1 MQIIK
6 YKRLGKNKYKVFFS
20 NNVELILYE
29 DIILKYNLLTNKN
42 LSLKELDELI
52 EDNKYYEAYYLSIN
66 YIIYRKRCI
75 KEIRDYLEKKD
86 FEEKYINFVI
96 EKLKEENVLNDKDYI
111 SSFINDKVSLS
122 LDGPY
127 KIKRALINLGFNEED
142 IDNYLSIIDNK
153 IWEEKIEK
161 IVQKKT
167 KSTKNKSKY
176 MFISKLKTDLFNL
189 GYNEELIKNNIENID
204 YESNIKNDYL
214 KATKKHKDK
223 NKIKA
228 YLLRKGYSYEEINAI
243 KNNID

>member
-66 YIIYRKRCI
+66 YITYRKRCI

-86 FEEKYINFVI
+86 FEEKYIDFVI
-96 EKLKEENVLNDKDYI
+96 EKLKEENILNDKDYI

-127 KIKRALINLGFNEED
+127 KIKRALINLGFNEKD

-176 MFISKLKTDLFNL
+176 MFINKLKTDLFNL
-189 GYNEELIKNNIENID
+189 GYNEELIKINLENID

-214 KATKKHKDK
+214 KATKKYKDK

-228 YLLRKGYSYEEINAI
+228 YLLRKGYSYEEINSN